1 MVVGVDTETVYT
13 RKDVAGEELEGEP
26 DLLGYVRLP
35 KDLCVALTQ
44 ETNGSV
50 FRCAVSVLLISQ
62 LVGTTSVCMD
72 NTHTPKIK
80 PP

>member
-1 MVVGVDTETVYT
+1 LLVGVDTTTVYT

-44 ETNGSV
+44 ETNGSM
-50 FRCAVSVLLISQ
+50 FRYAAYIRDLSC
-62 LVGTTSVCMD
+62 
-72 NTHTPKIK
+72 
-80 PP
+80 